1 MTDDARAPLG
11 PTPGTGDFTQA
22 VRSLSDRFA
31 AEAAE
36 LDPDAPIASDA
47 WPTVGGMVD
56 HLGQIQR
63 WCTEVLRTGA
73 AVDRAEHVRPAERD
87 RFAWFVEGSAALA
100 TELGTRDPATGCWAF
115 IPGGT
120 NGFWARRQAHEARKH
135 LWDIRTAT
143 TPVPELPEAGGPEMA
158 ADIVDELY
166 AVFLARAVR
175 GGLAP
180 LASPPSR
187 WSRPT
192 RRSRGIWRPTGASS
206 VPPRCPPTRR
216 PRCSRAGSAIS
227 PCSRGIAP
235 HRRTCP
241 TASRSPD
248 RRPPSRPTATPPS
261 IPD

>member
-100 TELGTRDPATGCWAF
+100 TELGTRDPAAGCWAF
-115 IPGGT
+115 VPGGT

-180 LASPPSR
+180 LPSPLALVATDAAVTWHLATD
-187 WSRPT
+187 WSVV
-192 RRSRGIWRPTGASS
+192 RSVEAPADPAATVLQGRLGDIALFAWD
-206 VPPRCPPTRR
+206 
-216 PRCSRAGSAIS
+216 RA
-227 PCSRGIAP
+227 AP
-235 HRRTCP
+235 EDL
-241 TASRSPD
+241 PD
-248 RRPPSRPTATPPS
+248 RFAITGSSATVAAYRDAPVHP
-261 IPD
+261 

>member
-56 HLGQIQR
+56 HLGLIQR

-100 TELGTRDPATGCWAF
+100 TELGTRDPAAGCWAF
-115 IPGGT
+115 VPGGT

-180 LASPPSR
+180 LPSPLELVASDAVS
-187 WSRPT
+187 WH
-192 RRSRGIWRPTGASS
+192 
-206 VPPRCPPTRR
+206 V
-216 PRCSRAGSAIS
+216 SADW
-227 PCSRGIAP
+227 
-235 HRRTCP
+235 TVV
-241 TASRSPD
+241 RSPD
-248 RRPPSRPTATPPS
+248 PAGDPAATVVTGSLGDIALFAWDRAVPEDLSDRFS
-261 IPD
+261 ITGSLATVAAYRDAPVHP